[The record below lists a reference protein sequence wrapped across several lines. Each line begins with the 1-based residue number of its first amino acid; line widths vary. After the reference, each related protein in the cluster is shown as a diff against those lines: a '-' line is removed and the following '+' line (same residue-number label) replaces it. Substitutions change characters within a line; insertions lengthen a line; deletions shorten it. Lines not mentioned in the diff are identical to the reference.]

1 MKMSKFNQLP
11 KKEDHVM
18 NVEDM
23 TVITPKKH
31 YTFFKSSNIHSAQL
45 RKRFPTI
52 SEVHDSDTF
61 NDDPKFDS

>member
-1 MKMSKFNQLP
+1 
-11 KKEDHVM
+11 M

-23 TVITPKKH
+23 TIITPKKH

-52 SEVHDSDTF
+52 NEVHDSDNF
-61 NDDPKFDS
+61 SGDPKYDS